1 MFILYPFIYSFE
13 YMSRLLVFHPTIAPY
28 RIDFFNDLAHS
39 FQTRICLRYWNLR
52 DQTFEY
58 EKIYSRFLFK
68 PVYLKEL
75 FKFWGRSFEAGYW
88 KNLDEFQ
95 PDIVLTEEFGMG
107 TMLVLLHRFFKRKKY
122 KVITLCDDS
131 YDMVAEKN
139 EFSALHR
146 WARKWMAPCLDDIIV
161 IEPRTRNWYEC
172 KYGKGYFFP
181 IIKREESARMDYLSV
196 LDWSREIRRKCSLE
210 NKRIFL
216 FVGRLVALKNVSSI
230 IRSFAAL
237 DQKGN
242 KLVIVGEGPEKEHLK
257 LLAEELQINVLFT
270 GRLEGDALNVWY
282 DLADTLILASTQEAF
297 GAVTNEALLA
307 GCHVLVSNR
316 AGSACLVEEGVNG
329 YTFNPLNVKE
339 LSEKMKKVLC
349 LPVNYDAD
357 GMKKNLMFLSYQVC
371 MRQLVN
377 YLKRL
382 AHG

>member
-95 PDIVLTEEFGMG
+95 PDIVLTEEFGVG

-131 YDMVAEKN
+131 YDMVAGKN

-161 IEPRTRNWYEC
+161 IEPRTRKWYEC

-181 IIKREESARMDYLSV
+181 IIKREEAARMDYLSV

-349 LPVNYDAD
+349 LPVSYDAD

-377 YLKRL
+377 YLKCL

>member
-131 YDMVAEKN
+131 YDMVAGKN

-161 IEPRTRNWYEC
+161 IEPRTRKWYEC

-181 IIKREESARMDYLSV
+181 IIKREEAARMDYLSV

-339 LSEKMKKVLC
+339 LSEKMKKVQC
-349 LPVNYDAD
+349 LPVSYDAD

-377 YLKRL
+377 YLKCL

>member
-95 PDIVLTEEFGMG
+95 PDIVLTEEFGVG

-131 YDMVAEKN
+131 YDMVAGKN

-146 WARKWMAPCLDDIIV
+146 WARKCMAPCLDDIIV
-161 IEPRTRNWYEC
+161 IEPRTRKWYEC

-181 IIKREESARMDYLSV
+181 IIKREEAARMDYLSV
-196 LDWSREIRRKCSLE
+196 LNWSREIRRKCSLE

-316 AGSACLVEEGVNG
+316 AGSACLVAEGVNG

-339 LSEKMKKVLC
+339 LSEKMKKVQC
-349 LPVNYDAD
+349 LPVSYDAD

>member
-1 MFILYPFIYSFE
+1 LFILYPFIYSFE

-95 PDIVLTEEFGMG
+95 PDIVLTEEFGVG

-131 YDMVAEKN
+131 YDMVAGKN

-161 IEPRTRNWYEC
+161 IEPRTRKWYEC

-339 LSEKMKKVLC
+339 LSEKMKKVQC